1 MTDSD
6 LHHFREL
13 LPFWVN
19 GTLDED
25 QQRFMREFLQHHPEL
40 QDEVDFNQALRHA
53 VKAVSN
59 RCSTDAGLQRLLQ
72 ASRTDRGHRSIGWQ
86 RKLKSICHDW
96 GLTPAFAV
104 MTLIV
109 AVQSMLLWGPY
120 RIDDTKTPL
129 TSYRSMPETTGT
141 ADIKITTDPGTDFG
155 ELVILLRQNG
165 ARIVNGPSESGELWL
180 SLEERDQLDHV
191 VQQLLGATGI
201 MDVIVIE
208 RSER

>member
-25 QQRFMREFLQHHPEL
+25 RQRFMREFLEHHPEL

-53 VKAVSN
+53 VKAVGDG
-59 RCSTDAGLQRLLQ
+59 RSTEAGLERLLQ
-72 ASRTDRGHRSIGWQ
+72 AGRNVSGGRSIGWLRQ
-86 RKLKSICHDW
+86 LKSLCHDW

-109 AVQSMLLWGPY
+109 AVQSLLLWGPF
-120 RIDDTKTPL
+120 RILETETAL
-129 TSYRSMPETTGT
+129 TSYRSMPEVTGT
-141 ADIKITTDPGTDFG
+141 ADIKITVDPGADFG
-155 ELVILLRQNG
+155 ALVILLRQNG

-180 SLEERDQLDHV
+180 ALDDRNQLDHV

-201 MDVIVIE
+201 MDVMPIE
-208 RSER
+208 PGDR